1 MAKDHTFLNHF
12 ITEDIYLIDQDTASH
27 VEPSASVGHLI
38 VTPLPLADQDK
49 EFLYKI
55 FMAVDVPPDMLDLGG
70 PETEFKDGH
79 SKVFF
84 FGTKPITEITDF
96 YKEIK
101 LHDRTIVIA
110 HSLSEIAKDNA
121 KKRELW
127 SVLKTCFPRL

>member
-1 MAKDHTFLNHF
+1 MKDHTFLNHF
-12 ITEDIYLIDQDTASH
+12 ITEDIYLIDRDTASH

-49 EFLYKI
+49 QFLYKI
-55 FMAVDVPPDMLDLGG
+55 FIAVDVPPDMLDLGG

-84 FGTKPITEITDF
+84 FGTKPTTEITDF
-96 YKEIK
+96 YREMNFQ
-101 LHDRTIVIA
+101 DRKVVIA
-110 HSLSEIAKDNA
+110 HSLSEIAEDTT

-127 SVLKTCFPRL
+127 SVLKTCFS

>member
-1 MAKDHTFLNHF
+1 VKDHTFLNHF

-55 FMAVDVPPDMLDLGG
+55 FTAVDVSPDMLDLGG
-70 PETEFKDGH
+70 PETKFKDGH

-84 FGTKPITEITDF
+84 FGTKPTTEITDF
-96 YKEIK
+96 YREMNFQ
-101 LHDRTIVIA
+101 DRKVVIA
-110 HSLSEIAKDNA
+110 HSLSEIAEDTT

-127 SVLKTCFPRL
+127 SVLKTCFS